1 MRARLSGSAYESF
14 RGAGSYRG
22 GHMKRIILTSLSL
35 AALVVIAS
43 AAASR
48 AEESATVS
56 PRDLDAKI
64 NYCKTCHGTNGQG
77 FRGAYPMPRLAGQQ
91 TEYLENQ
98 LQAFIDRRR
107 TNPVMFNV
115 AHVLSPAMLK
125 GLATHFKDLNPKP
138 LGGAPRELANA
149 GKKIYDEGVPETN
162 VAPCSSCHGPEAK
175 GEGAFPRLAGQLN
188 DYVVNKLANWSRER
202 GQDKSKPDTS
212 AIMEPIAHGLTE
224 PQIKAVA
231 AYLGSLE

>member
-149 GKKIYDEGVPETN
+149 GKKSTM
-162 VAPCSSCHGPEAK
+162 K
-175 GEGAFPRLAGQLN
+175 AFPKPMSRLVRRAT
-188 DYVVNKLANWSRER
+188 APRPRER
-202 GQDKSKPDTS
+202 GRFPAWPVSLTTMSSTS
-212 AIMEPIAHGLTE
+212 WRTGA
-224 PQIKAVA
+224 
-231 AYLGSLE
+231 GSEARTNQSPTLRRSWSRSRTG

>member
-1 MRARLSGSAYESF
+1 
-14 RGAGSYRG
+14 
-22 GHMKRIILTSLSL
+22 MKRIILTSLSL

-231 AYLGSLE
+231 AYLGSLQ

>member
-1 MRARLSGSAYESF
+1 
-14 RGAGSYRG
+14 
-22 GHMKRIILTSLSL
+22 MKRIILTSLSL

-98 LQAFIDRRR
+98 LQAFIERRR

-138 LGGAPRELANA
+138 LGGAPKELASA

-188 DYVVNKLANWSRER
+188 DYVLQQAGELEQGARPGQIEARHFGDHGADRARADRAADEGRR
-202 GQDKSKPDTS
+202 GLS
-212 AIMEPIAHGLTE
+212 
-224 PQIKAVA
+224 
-231 AYLGSLE
+231 

>member
-1 MRARLSGSAYESF
+1 
-14 RGAGSYRG
+14 
-22 GHMKRIILTSLSL
+22 MKRIILTSLSL

>member
-1 MRARLSGSAYESF
+1 
-14 RGAGSYRG
+14 
-22 GHMKRIILTSLSL
+22 MKRIILTSLSL

-224 PQIKAVA
+224 PQMKAVA
-231 AYLGSLE
+231 AYLGSLQ